1 MTETTTTP
9 STPGTPAT
17 NAASRPVGVDIQE
30 SETNRAVVEAIEAD
44 NPDCAVQHMPG
55 LVRITAPGRLVV
67 NRVTVEDRLGREW
80 ETHEFQM
87 AIVSYFGHIQEWDD
101 DEIVIA
107 WDH

>member
-1 MTETTTTP
+1 MTDTSTT
-9 STPGTPAT
+9 STKPA
-17 NAASRPVGVDIQE
+17 AVRQVGVDIQE

-44 NPDCAVQHMPG
+44 NLECMVQHMPG
-55 LVRITAPGRLVV
+55 LVRITCPGRLVI

-87 AIVSYFGHIQEWDD
+87 AIVSYFGHIKEWDD

>member
-1 MTETTTTP
+1 MSE
-9 STPGTPAT
+9 STQTQT
-17 NAASRPVGVDIQE
+17 SSRDVGMILQE
-30 SETNRAVVEAIEAD
+30 SEDNRPIIEAIEQD
-44 NPDCAVQHMPG
+44 NPECSVSHTPG

-67 NRVTVEDRLGREW
+67 LQESVEEKLGREW

-87 AIVSYFGHIQEWDD
+87 SIVSYFGNIQEWDD